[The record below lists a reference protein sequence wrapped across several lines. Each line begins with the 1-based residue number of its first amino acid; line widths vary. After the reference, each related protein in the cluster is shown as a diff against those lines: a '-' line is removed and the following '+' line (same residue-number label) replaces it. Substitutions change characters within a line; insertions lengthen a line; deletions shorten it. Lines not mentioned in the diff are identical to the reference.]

1 MGKWLYTILYYLRLK
16 SRKESEKV
24 KKIISLLLSLA
35 MMMSIIVI
43 PQTSYAY
50 DTGSD
55 NVSANR
61 SNITAVYLG
70 KNNGSTMSKNNY
82 PNPSKNDNGSYAQP
96 VEEFSAG
103 DIIWVGI
110 EFSNMISGG
119 AYDGIFKSSNMSD
132 NSKGGLNHLT
142 VGMRYDANYLEPVY
156 NTSSNS
162 NASRLLTYSGVL
174 QNYTTSTADG
184 YAAKNLYKMNT
195 DNYYVT
201 DTNDAGE
208 SLEPSMLT
216 NAADESYNYYVIKPN
231 YTNADIPRMFQNKD
245 GITRVVEDEN
255 DDGDTYDRTWVSPA
269 LTDAPVLMATF
280 AFKVKVNSS
289 DVTPGTT
296 VLQTAMGGV
305 TFTVNDGAT
314 SETDYS
320 WDANRSYGASVNL
333 KNYFDLVGSDGSYN
347 GGVVDLFPQTYNV
360 KYYTDDT
367 CTSEISGKG
376 ATGVP
381 EGTKVSDASVTAP
394 TVANDGGDIPLI
406 KADGGT
412 TKYFTKWVY
421 TDSSGTEK
429 DFEDTTVIGA
439 DSCVTSGD
447 ATVKVYP
454 KYENAKEIKF
464 NSNYPDSTGTDI
476 KTIYVSPATSD
487 VKIDSA
493 DFPTEGTDFTTPD
506 GYAFVGWNTQAN
518 GSGTDVD
525 ADTDIGSLLT
535 SGDTLYAK
543 YEQKIVIKFYEDK
556 DAFTAGTETYKEM
569 FDVAASVGPL
579 TSFPS
584 DPTARTGY
592 EWDGWFIA
600 DNDGN
605 PTTTEVTAAST
616 FTGSINVVGKWTK
629 LHKVTFLD
637 EKTSTSGTEVTVR
650 DGDKVASSDILTV
663 TDNDTDHKYFKGWLN
678 KTDDS
683 AVDFDTLEVNADIE
697 VYKDWGDYWKVNF
710 WSDAADIGTD
720 AKKLDTKYVNP
731 NAADKTV
738 GTLPANPTKDGYGFD
753 KWVENGTTNEFK
765 ADTIVSGD
773 TDVVA
778 EWTLKATI
786 TFKANHGTFTVD
798 GSDTDADQ
806 TTLTT
811 PNVTFD
817 GTVPT
822 INRNGYTLSGWNTKS
837 NGSGT
842 SYSATLAKAVFT
854 ASETIYAQWTADG
867 PTKAKLTFVPNLDG
881 VTVNPSFVEVNANDY
896 VTDAD
901 IPDDPT
907 MTDYDFKGW
916 FKSPS
921 ITSTPAVDFTGTGY
935 QVTADESVY
944 GHWEYTGAD
953 AVTVEFY
960 DDSNKLAEVKVK
972 SNTTLGNMMPD
983 SSTIDGFKEWNTASD
998 GTGTVF
1004 TDSTLVGT
1012 DTPLKVYAVKYPEIT
1027 VNYDGNGVTANVPS
1041 STTKRSTE
1049 SYTDPGD
1056 NGMTKTNYLFMGWN
1070 TAQNGSGTYIPG
1082 SATSMTYGDVAN
1094 AFATTDTPNPT
1105 NVTLYAQ
1112 WEAVSSATGNPS
1124 PDPSKHGVEVIF
1136 DSNAPA
1142 SDTSVVAANPSK
1154 KFPSLGD
1161 AIGTGNMPNVPT
1173 RDNYTAISWNT
1184 KADGT
1189 GKTVDG
1195 TTTIDTATLGDAL
1208 IANGDGTYKVT
1219 VYAQWKVA
1227 DDYTGD
1233 KVTLT
1238 FNDNKDGKGDSADNR
1253 LTYTIVKGD
1262 KLGFVP
1268 GEATNGDT
1276 DFGGWYTGA
1285 PNGDGVIDFTGSKF
1299 DENTA
1304 ASADTTYYAQWI
1316 CYLLAEPQSPVAP
1329 HSTGATAVVDLDYT
1343 GEEQKVTYKI
1353 FKITYPDND
1362 TTKPYTKVD
1371 ASTPIYTGDF
1381 TDTSDYTVSYT
1392 KDSVAAA
1399 LKDVGEYIPTVSTSA
1414 ALNAQGY
1421 KIMAT
1426 DPAMINVNEAELT
1439 FKLDPETQKQKAGEV
1454 TLPTFTV
1461 TGKKNADT
1469 DAGLYKV
1476 VYKEWTDTN
1485 SDGVIDADELAEID
1499 MTNADNQKKIG
1510 KYVMQI
1516 VIENKNYKIG
1526 SVESSVDGK
1535 TVSTFDTA
1543 TFPTGTV
1550 GTNLVFEIV
1559 ANDPSVSAV
1568 TVESA
1573 KNDDSDKMSLDLKES
1588 DYVTNATLL
1597 NPGDKTDADKNV
1609 YYVRVTD
1616 KTAEKVTFTLTMQNP
1631 DSTSLT
1637 IDTTNSI
1644 AGATASQD
1652 STTKVWTIT
1661 APLTNKAPELNV
1673 IKFTTKAGDAAD
1685 APTIDY
1691 TFNVQQLTNVRIEMN
1706 PGNSPFGLIERM
1718 GTKFGGTWSD
1728 TDIETAKTA
1737 FDNSDAVNKT
1747 YDNAWIPTDGQTAVP
1762 YTTVAWESIGTNYDM
1777 DSNAIFVYEAATF
1790 TDPGFKIYDEAGE
1803 VVALSAANFS
1813 KKLEV
1818 KEIGVGV
1825 PTYDAS
1831 EGTDIQLTE
1840 TDGKYDLSGKII
1852 RPDKYEIVYTY
1863 NYTSLDDGTAQT
1875 FTASRPTVILS
1886 KRGDIQLTTTP
1897 YVNVNDSTQ
1906 MQKIWGSL
1914 RGRSALFAFRTAD
1927 IQLTTTPYLNVND
1940 ATTFAKIWGSSLDQY
1955 YTTLD

>member
-1 MGKWLYTILYYLRLK
+1 M
-16 SRKESEKV
+16 

-35 MMMSIIVI
+35 MVFSIVST
-43 PQTSYAY
+43 PLTSFAY
-50 DTGSD
+50 DNSETVPSSSRS
-55 NVSANR
+55 NVSV
-61 SNITAVYLG
+61 IYLG
-70 KNNGSTMSKNNY
+70 KSKDDKGVAKGAY
-82 PNPSKNDNGSYAQP
+82 P
-96 VEEFSAG
+96 G
-103 DIIWVGI
+103 DDEKSMDSLQVGDVFWVGVQY
-110 EFSNMISGG
+110 SNMVSGG
-119 AYDGIFKSSNMSD
+119 AAESVFKASSVGTED
-132 NSKGGLNHLT
+132 GGLGKLSFGFTYDSKYLT
-142 VGMRYDANYLEPVY
+142 PQGSVTALFNNSGIRDKYTYGIYEGSKKYFYEGKNY
-156 NTSSNS
+156 TSTDSVSTKTAEDN
-162 NASRLLTYSGVL
+162 LLTY
-174 QNYTTSTADG
+174 
-184 YAAKNLYKMNT
+184 K
-195 DNYYVT
+195 
-201 DTNDAGE
+201 DTNTLYDV
-208 SLEPSMLT
+208 
-216 NAADESYNYYVIKPN
+216 SYEIWISSSVDTYMPEV
-231 YTNADIPRMFQNKD
+231 PRMFHTTTND
-245 GITRVVEDEN
+245 SDTIYNSDYDDNIEYHYHNLSDDPVVLQ
-255 DDGDTYDRTWVSPA
+255 V
-269 LTDAPVLMATF
+269 F
-280 AFKVKVNSS
+280 AFKVNEVPE
-289 DVTPGTT
+289 PGTN
-296 VLQTAMGGV
+296 VLQANMGGERF
-305 TFTVNDGAT
+305 FTGGGQNMSNPTMQWIKDRNTTSAT
-314 SETDYS
+314 
-320 WDANRSYGASVNL
+320 VNL
-333 KNYFDLVGSDGSYN
+333 KNYFDLVDTDGNPSD
-347 GGVVDLFPQTYNV
+347 GVVDLFPQTYDV

-367 CTSEISGKG
+367 YSTDISGKG

-394 TVANDGGDIPLI
+394 TVANDGGDIPLTMV
-406 KADGGT
+406 DGGT

-421 TDSSGTEK
+421 TDSSGAEK

-439 DSCVTSGD
+439 DSCVNSGD

-506 GYAFVGWNTQAN
+506 GYAFVGWNTK
-518 GSGTDVD
+518 SDGTGTEVD
-525 ADTDIGSLLT
+525 ADTDISSLA

-543 YEQKIVIKFYEDK
+543 YEQKIVIKFFEDK
-556 DAFTAGTETYKEM
+556 DAFTAGTVTHKEM
-569 FDVAASVGPL
+569 FDVAATVGPL
-579 TSFPS
+579 ASFPS

-592 EWDGWFIA
+592 DWDGWFIA

-605 PTTTEVTAAST
+605 PTSTEVTAAST
-616 FTGSINVVGKWTK
+616 FTGSKNVVGKWTK
-629 LHKVTFLD
+629 LYKVTFLD
-637 EKTSTSGTEVTVR
+637 EKTSVSGTEVTVR
-650 DGDKVASSDILTV
+650 EGDKVASSDIPTV

-678 KTDDS
+678 KADDS
-683 AVDFDTLEVNADIE
+683 AVDFDLLEVNADIE
-697 VYKDWGDYWKVNF
+697 VYKDWGDYWKVDF
-710 WSDAADIGTD
+710 WKEASDIGGTPY
-720 AKKLDTKYVNP
+720 DTKYVNP

-738 GTLPANPTKDGYGFD
+738 GTLPENPTKDGFGFD

-765 ADTIVSGD
+765 ADTTVSGD

-822 INRNGYTLSGWNTKS
+822 IKRDGYKLSGWNTKS

-842 SYSATLAKAVFT
+842 AYSATLADAVFT
-854 ASETIYAQWTADG
+854 ASETIYAQWTAEG

-881 VTVNPSFVEVNANDY
+881 VTVNPSEVEVNANDY

-907 MTDYDFKGW
+907 KDDYDFKGW

-921 ITSTPAVDFTGTGY
+921 ITSTPAVDFTAPGY

-944 GHWEYTGAD
+944 GHWDYTGAD

-972 SNTTLGNMMPD
+972 PNTTLGNMMPD
-983 SSTIDGFKEWNTASD
+983 SSSIDGFKEWNTSAD
-998 GTGTVF
+998 GKGTVF
-1004 TDSTLVGT
+1004 TDSTSVGI

-1027 VNYDGNGVTANVPS
+1027 VNYDGNGVTTNVPS
-1041 STTKRSTE
+1041 ATTKRSTE

-1124 PDPSKHGVEVIF
+1124 PDPSKNGVEVIF
-1136 DSNAPA
+1136 DSNAPS

-1189 GKTVDG
+1189 GITVDG

-1238 FNDNKDGKGDSADNR
+1238 FNDNKDGKGGLSDNR

-1268 GEATNGDT
+1268 GETTNGDT
-1276 DFGGWYTGA
+1276 DFGGWYTGS

-1304 ASADTTYYAQWI
+1304 ASDDTTYYAQWI

-1371 ASTPIYTGDF
+1371 PSSPIYTGDF
-1381 TDTSDYTVSYT
+1381 TDTSNYTVSYT

-1399 LKDVGEYIPTVSTSA
+1399 LKDVGEYIPSVSTSA

-1421 KIMAT
+1421 KVMAT

-1461 TGKKNADT
+1461 TGKKSADT

-1485 SDGVIDADELAEID
+1485 SDGVIDADELTEID

-1535 TVSTFDTA
+1535 TVSTFDTT

-1637 IDTTNSI
+1637 IDNANSI
-1644 AGATASQD
+1644 TGAAAKQD

-1691 TFNVQQLTNVRIEMN
+1691 TFNVQQLTDVRIEMN

-1728 TDIETAKTA
+1728 TDIEAAKTG
-1737 FDNSDAVNKT
+1737 FDNSHSVNKT
-1747 YDNAWIPTDGQTAVP
+1747 YDSSWIPTGGQTTVP
-1762 YTTVAWESIGTNYDM
+1762 YSTNAWADTNYDY
-1777 DSNAIFVYEAATF
+1777 DATAIFVYEDKKF
-1790 TDPGFKIYDEAGE
+1790 TDPGITIYDEAG
-1803 VVALSAANFS
+1803 VAVTLSGSNLS
-1813 KKLEV
+1813 KGLTVRKFD
-1818 KEIGVGV
+1818 GGM
-1825 PTYDAS
+1825 PTYEAS
-1831 EGTDIQLTE
+1831 EGTDVVISE
-1840 TDGKYDLSGKII
+1840 TDGKFDLSSKVI
-1852 RPDKYEIVYTY
+1852 RPDKYDIVYTY
-1863 NYTSLDDGTAQT
+1863 TYTSLADGTTAT
-1875 FTASRPTVILS
+1875 FTAKRPTIVLS
-1886 KRGDIQLTTTP
+1886 ERGDVDLTDP
-1897 YVNVNDSTQ
+1897 PLLNGND
-1906 MQKIWGSL
+1906 GSVL
-1914 RGRSALFAFRTAD
+1914 SSQWKKVEQRSVLFTYRVAD
-1927 IQLTTTPYLNVND
+1927 IDLTDPPLLNGND
-1940 ATTFAKIWGSSLDQY
+1940 GSVLSSQWKKGFVQF